1 LEALF
6 LTIKLIYR
14 GVNNVYIL
22 VVKVLI
28 FLKSRIGY
36 IYMPNKS
43 VKNSIIINY
52 YIKFNRLK
60 ILLYI
65 NKINI
70 YIMQLPTKKPLK

>member
-1 LEALF
+1 
-6 LTIKLIYR
+6 
-14 GVNNVYIL
+14 
-22 VVKVLI
+22 
-28 FLKSRIGY
+28 
-36 IYMPNKS
+36 MPNKS